1 LDCSIGAVLF
11 IGVLRINGDYYG
23 FDSTLSVTMEWLDF
37 GLIGSVVPL
46 PKPPSQFKNLLWD
59 FRVVGVVVFPR

>member
-1 LDCSIGAVLF
+1 LDCSIAAVLF

-23 FDSTLSVTMEWLDF
+23 FDPTLSVTMEWLDF
-37 GLIGSVVPL
+37 GLISSVVPL
-46 PKPPSQFKNLLWD
+46 PKLPARFKKLLWD